1 MNLLKDP
8 KSADKS
14 KKAVKKSTRLC
25 NIAVFIKKNAKV
37 TKFKIRRG
45 RYFYTFQADKLNV
58 IQAIENGLGKDV
70 EKVEIKKRRV
80 VAKKAKK

>member
-1 MNLLKDP
+1 MSNL
-8 KSADKS
+8 
-14 KKAVKKSTRLC
+14 
-25 NIAVFIKKNAKV
+25 AVFIKKNAKI

-45 RYFYTFQADKLNV
+45 RYFYTFKADKPNV
-58 IQAIENGLGKDV
+58 IQAIETGLGKDV

>member
-1 MNLLKDP
+1 
-8 KSADKS
+8 
-14 KKAVKKSTRLC
+14 
-25 NIAVFIKKNAKV
+25 VFIKKNAKV

-45 RYFYTFQADKLNV
+45 RYLFTFKADKPTV
-58 IQAIENGLGKDV
+58 IQAIEAGLGKDV

>member
-1 MNLLKDP
+1 M
-8 KSADKS
+8 
-14 KKAVKKSTRLC
+14 
-25 NIAVFIKKNAKV
+25 KKNARI

-45 RYFYTFQADKLNV
+45 RYFYTFKADKPNV
-58 IQAIENGLGKDV
+58 IAAIESGLGKDV